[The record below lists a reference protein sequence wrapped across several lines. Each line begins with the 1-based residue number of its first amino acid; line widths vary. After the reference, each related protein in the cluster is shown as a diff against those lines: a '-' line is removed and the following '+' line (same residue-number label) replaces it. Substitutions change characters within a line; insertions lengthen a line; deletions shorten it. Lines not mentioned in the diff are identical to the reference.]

1 MGDVVAVLADA
12 ADDVAVHDL
21 DVVDVEEQLQVGRAD
36 PLDDVDAVVGVV
48 ALVAGM
54 PLHRV
59 RADAGVEHLE
69 AEGDPLLL
77 GVADDLLEAL
87 DAVVGADVVGDALAH
102 AGEADHVLE
111 PELGAGVDGVAG
123 GLEHLLAVL
132 GVVESLDERA
142 GRGPCRSCRSHT

>member
-1 MGDVVAVLADA
+1 MWTWRDIVAVLADP

-21 DVVDVEEQLQVGRAD
+21 DVVDVEEQLQAGRAD

-59 RADAGVEHLE
+59 RVHPRVEHLQ
-69 AEGDPLLL
+69 AERDALLL

-87 DAVVGADVVGDALAH
+87 DAVGGADVVGDALAH

-111 PELGAGVDGVAG
+111 ADARRRRRW
-123 GLEHLLAVL
+123 
-132 GVVESLDERA
+132 SRA
-142 GRGPCRSCRSHT
+142 WP